1 MFYLFIIY
9 YPDKSYHKDYLLKRL
24 WSYTF
29 FMTMTSLRF
38 YSSASPKIYLFSTT
52 TIPQYFSNCIKLK
65 NTIFRSSDTEVF
77 LSKRYSEIIQ
87 QIYERTPLPKCDF
100 VAKQYFSTNEMFS
113 RTELLTLYKASFLR
127 CRWLKLLQSNL
138 QCIEFILVYRARNCC
153 RLCQKSHNRN
163 LNVFWGMACRLL
175 LRTTYASSCEAYVRV
190 AWSNQF

>member
-1 MFYLFIIY
+1 MHYLFIIY
-9 YPDKSYHKDYLLKRL
+9 YPDKSYHKDYLLQRL
-24 WSYTF
+24 WSYSF
-29 FMTMTSLRF
+29 FMAVTSLCF

-65 NTIFRSSDTEVF
+65 NTIFRSSDPEVF

-87 QIYERTPLPKCDF
+87 QIYRRTPMPKCDF
-100 VAKQYFSTNEMFS
+100 VAKQYFSTNV
-113 RTELLTLYKASFLR
+113 LTLDKASFLR

-138 QCIEFILVYRARNCC
+138 QCIEFILVNCARNCR

-190 AWSNQF
+190 AWSNQL